1 MILELTYKYL
11 RFLPFCSTD
20 LSLNYNCL
28 NEEIV
33 EQYARSGKLET
44 LSVKVYKNDPHY
56 HKIPNC
62 TWSRIKKK
70 CPLLEVC
77 VLRNIARKLW
87 EADQYLEMQISI
99 MNCQS
104 ICRKLAKTFLLFLH
118 SWFRPV
124 IMQLAHKRLY
134 LYSVFIVGYR
144 SYLVSAG
151 PMSHQNS
158 CV

>member
-1 MILELTYKYL
+1 MILELTYEYL

-87 EADQYLEMQISI
+87 DADQYLEMQISI

-104 ICRKLAKTFLLFLH
+104 ICRK
-118 SWFRPV
+118 
-124 IMQLAHKRLY
+124 LAHKRLY

>member
-1 MILELTYKYL
+1 MILELTNEYL

-77 VLRNIARKLW
+77 ALRNIARKLW
-87 EADQYLEMQISI
+87 DADQYLEMQISI

-104 ICRKLAKTFLLFLH
+104 ICRKLAKTCHHATSTQAFIPIFCLHCWLQILFSF
-118 SWFRPV
+118 SWSNEPS
-124 IMQLAHKRLY
+124 K
-134 LYSVFIVGYR
+134 
-144 SYLVSAG
+144 
-151 PMSHQNS
+151 
-158 CV
+158 